1 MSGII
6 KDTIFFFVRINQHP
20 TAVCLYSI
28 HFHYIVTYF
37 GRRNIIVSTR
47 CLNYALSIRNLS
59 CINQI
64 DISLKSATYRV

>member
-1 MSGII
+1 MSTAYMSGII

-37 GRRNIIVSTR
+37 GRRNII
-47 CLNYALSIRNLS
+47 CLILI
-59 CINQI
+59 
-64 DISLKSATYRV
+64 